1 MSHKFRFSKESRERL
16 KNFLLGD
23 KHKPKEEATVQQA
36 EAPQPQAEAVSAAQ
50 AETAPAKAPGK
61 SIAVVTRTDIGKM
74 RKTNQDA
81 VIESQ
86 ELRLFGVAD
95 GMGGHNGGETAS
107 AGARDGLL
115 ELLEGKEP
123 EQGALRIAI
132 GAVNRRLF
140 LQQKGDE
147 KLSGMGT
154 TLTALWLSD
163 SCVYIGHVGDSRAY
177 RLRDGE
183 MKQMTDDHSVV
194 AELLRSGMLT
204 PEQAATH
211 PMRNVITRA
220 VGTEEGIE
228 IDLMCE
234 ERRAGDMWLVCSDG
248 LYGMVGDEK
257 IAEILKAH
265 KPKKAADLL
274 IAAALEGGGRDNIS
288 LVILLDKEGEQ

>member
-16 KNFLLGD
+16 KNFLLGE
-23 KHKPKEEATVQQA
+23 KYKPEQEKKPVEPAA
-36 EAPQPQAEAVSAAQ
+36 EPQPVAEAVPA
-50 AETAPAKAPGK
+50 APAAVVNPASKGRLT
-61 SIAVVTRTDIGKM
+61 VVTRTDIGKM
-74 RKTNQDA
+74 RKSNQDA
-81 VIESQ
+81 LIESPADC
-86 ELRLFGVAD
+86 LWGVAD

-107 AGARDGLL
+107 TGARDGLVEQL
-115 ELLEGKEP
+115 SGKEP
-123 EQGALRIAI
+123 EQGTLRTAI

-140 LQQKGDE
+140 LQQKEDE
-147 KLSGMGT
+147 QLSGMGT
-154 TLTALWLSD
+154 TLTVLWLSE

-183 MKQMTDDHSVV
+183 MKQITDDHSVV

-220 VGTEEGIE
+220 VGTEDGIE
-228 IDLMCE
+228 IDLLCE
-234 ERRAGDMWLVCSDG
+234 ERRAGDLWLVCSDG

-257 IAEILKAH
+257 ISDILKAN
-265 KPKKAADLL
+265 KPEKAADLL

-288 LVILLDKEGEQ
+288 LVILLDKEGDA